1 MSHPLNSWGSLSGSS
16 HVLVTE
22 LGVGDLTGVGLG
34 DSLGQFEGLVV
45 RLQWR
50 RVTFQTVKSESRPE
64 SDDFAPQSVEIVT
77 HQVEPMADP
86 KVIRLVSAESVTC
99 QPEPMADLMGW
110 THGER
115 REGHAP

>member
-1 MSHPLNSWGSLSGSS
+1 MS
-16 HVLVTE
+16 
-22 LGVGDLTGVGLG
+22 VGLG
-34 DSLGQFEGLVV
+34 GLLGQFESLAG
-45 RLQWR
+45 RLRRR
-50 RVTFQTVKSESRPE
+50 RVTFSTVKSESRPE

-77 HQVEPMADP
+77 HQVEPMLDP